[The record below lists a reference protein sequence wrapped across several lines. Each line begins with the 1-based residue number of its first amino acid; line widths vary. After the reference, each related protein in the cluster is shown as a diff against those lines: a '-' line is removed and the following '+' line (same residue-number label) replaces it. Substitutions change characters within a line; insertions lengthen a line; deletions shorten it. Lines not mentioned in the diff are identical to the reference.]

1 MTYLWVGV
9 VGTGVFGLLIV
20 LIKSLQAQAA
30 SAAAQEV
37 HRRYARVNRK
47 KLESYLEVTRNPPPD
62 DGDLAERFRRLR
74 DSHETFDSS
83 MSTAE

>member
-1 MTYLWVGV
+1 MYLWAVLIGIGV
-9 VGTGVFGLLIV
+9 VVIFVV
-20 LIKSLQAQAA
+20 LIRSLQSQAA
-30 SAAAQEV
+30 NAAAQEV